1 MICFSYRGARGIVM
15 NMKRFPIF
23 LFFALLIL
31 PTATLAHTSDER
43 YVDGYV
49 VDLST
54 APIAPWVGE
63 KMGMSFVF
71 LDPAT
76 LRATT
81 TVTNATLEIDALFRA
96 NGKPQ
101 EVIYTSSA
109 FTVKD
114 SGIATSYV
122 FNEEGTY
129 DFHLTFTDTGGK
141 THVAGYRKQVR
152 SGAPL
157 SAPGASPEI
166 FFTTL
171 ILIAILS
178 FIAGRLWN
186 KKK

>member
-1 MICFSYRGARGIVM
+1 M
-15 NMKRFPIF
+15 NRFFIPL
-23 LFFALLIL
+23 LFFLAVV
-31 PTATLAHTSDER
+31 PTLYAHTSDER

-71 LDPAT
+71 LDPFT

-81 TVTNATLEIDALFRA
+81 TVTNATLEIDATFRA

-101 EVIYTSSA
+101 EVIYVSPILP
-109 FTVKD
+109 VKD
-114 SGIATSYV
+114 SGITTSYV

-129 DFHLTFTDTGGK
+129 DFHLTFTDTNGK

-152 SGAPL
+152 SGAPP
-157 SAPGASPEI
+157 STPEMGAGL
-166 FFTTL
+166 FFATL
-171 ILIAILS
+171 VLIAILS
-178 FIAGRLWN
+178 FAAGRLW
-186 KKK
+186 KKGR